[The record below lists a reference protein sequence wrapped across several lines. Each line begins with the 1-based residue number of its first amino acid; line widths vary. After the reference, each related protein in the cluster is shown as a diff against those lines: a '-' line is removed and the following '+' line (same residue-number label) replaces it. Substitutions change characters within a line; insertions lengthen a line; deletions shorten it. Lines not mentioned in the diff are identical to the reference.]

1 MKVEQHEIKETKK
14 SYLRKNK
21 KNNYYLNYGIKK
33 EVLLSYDPFK
43 VITFKDD
50 NKKILEAYLF
60 KKDNKIIVVISQI
73 NDLNYSKILFLN
85 YGDDILLKIKECIK
99 NDKGKDIIRLSHT
112 TEDSFI
118 KILDIIFDKK
128 ENYLI
133 RK

>member
-1 MKVEQHEIKETKK
+1 MKVQQDYIKETNK

-21 KNNYYLNYGIKK
+21 KNDCNLDYNIRKDI
-33 EVLLSYDPFK
+33 LLKYEPFK
-43 VITFKDD
+43 VITFS
-50 NKKILEAYLF
+50 NNEEAILDAYLF
-60 KKDNKIIVVISQI
+60 NKNDKIVVVIEQISG
-73 NDLNYSKILFLN
+73 NNYSKILILN
-85 YGDDILLKIKECIK
+85 YTDDILLKIKECIK

-128 ENYLI
+128 EKTLI

>member
-1 MKVEQHEIKETKK
+1 MKVEQNDIKETKK

-21 KNNYYLNYGIKK
+21 KNDYYLDYDIKK
-33 EVLLSYDPFK
+33 EVLLSYEPFK

-60 KKDNKIIVVISQI
+60 DNNDKIIVVISQI
-73 NDLNYSKILFLN
+73 NDLNYSKILILN
-85 YGDDILLKIKECIK
+85 YNDDILLKIKECIK
-99 NDKGKDIIRLSHT
+99 NDKGKDIIRVSHT
-112 TEDSFI
+112 TEDKFI

-128 ENYLI
+128 EKFLI

>member
-50 NKKILEAYLF
+50 NKTILEAYLF